1 MQITINDTDPSAT
14 LKAHSDYVWSHKQ
27 KEIQKRVIYFLVC
40 IVAMLGFHFSLSSA
54 PKDIY
59 YSGFSFAFIFFG
71 ISLFLV
77 WIYVRD
83 KETFWGGIDPI
94 MASLKEKKLVVRY
107 TVSTAGINR
116 NVKHLD
122 VHYSWTAF
130 RDYSESDN
138 FIVLV
143 GKKDE
148 LVNDV
153 WLNKSFIEEEQ
164 LSVLKEKLR
173 EIFSQV

>member
-1 MQITINDTDPSAT
+1 MVLQTKGDS
-14 LKAHSDYVWSHKQ
+14 
-27 KEIQKRVIYFLVC
+27 KESYL
-40 IVAMLGFHFSLSSA
+40 LSRLHRRDAWVSFFF
-54 PKDIY
+54 KFCTQGYY
-59 YSGFSFAFIFFG
+59 YSGFSFAFILFG

-77 WIYVRD
+77 WIYVRE

-94 MASLKEKKLVVRY
+94 MASLKEKKLGIRY
-107 TVSTAGINR
+107 TISTTGINR
-116 NVKHLD
+116 KDKHLD

-148 LVNDV
+148 LVKDV

-173 EIFSQV
+173 EIISQV